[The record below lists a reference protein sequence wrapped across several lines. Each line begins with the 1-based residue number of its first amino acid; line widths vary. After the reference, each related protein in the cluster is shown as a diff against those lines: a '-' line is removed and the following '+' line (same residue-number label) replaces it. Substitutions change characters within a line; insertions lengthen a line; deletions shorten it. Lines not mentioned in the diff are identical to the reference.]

1 MGNRFLWEYL
11 EEVEVEEEYAGYDGY
26 YYSVAEAIIIIVV
39 GSLCGLRNTKQ
50 IWLWATNDKIQEF
63 LKEKFQIRRVPSYYW
78 LLCLLKMVKPES
90 MSKCFSAWIS
100 SMLPEEKAETI
111 AVDGKTIR
119 STKKMKKCSTPLHIV
134 SAQLGELGLTYA
146 QETVDDKSNEI
157 PAVQKLLE
165 ELDISGCIVVADALN
180 CQKKTAQAVIEG
192 KGDYLLSVKDNQA
205 ALETDIADYVQD
217 PDLRKNMGTN
227 VQKEKNRGRIE
238 TRTAFVTGDIGWIPD
253 RQAWPGLCCVGSI
266 HTEFEEKGK
275 KTSEWHYYISSRDLT
290 ALELLH
296 HARMEWAVE
305 SMHWIL
311 DVHFSE
317 DFCRIVNRTIQQNLN
332 MLRKFALTLI
342 KQFKTASN
350 SKRPLSQIMFN
361 CLLDPSVISHMGNA
375 HKEVLPIGSATA

>member
-1 MGNRFLWEYL
+1 MGKEFIWEYF
-11 EEVEVEEEYAGYDGY
+11 EEEEYAGYDGY

-165 ELDISGCIVVADALN
+165 ELDISGCMVVADALN
-180 CQKKTAQAVIEG
+180 CQKETAKVVVSG
-192 KGDYLLSVKDNQA
+192 KGDYLLDAKGNQGT
-205 ALETDIADYVQD
+205 LKKEIEDYVQD
-217 PDLRKNMGTN
+217 EELRKGMDTCR
-227 VQKEKNRGRIE
+227 QTEKNRERIE
-238 TRTAFVTGDIGWIPD
+238 TRTAYSSTEIGWMCEKSNWANLQCIG
-253 RQAWPGLCCVGSI
+253 AI
-266 HTEFEEKGK
+266 HTEFESSKG
-275 KTSEWHYYISSRDLT
+275 KTSEWHYYISSRPLT
-290 ALELLH
+290 AQELLK
-296 HARMEWAVE
+296 HARLEWSVE
-305 SMHWIL
+305 SMHWLL

-317 DFCRIVNRTIQQNLN
+317 DYCRVENRNIQQTLNIVRKIVLNLIR
-332 MLRKFALTLI
+332 LYK
-342 KQFKTASN
+342 KETAS
-350 SKRPLSQIMFN
+350 KLALSNIMLN
-361 CLLDPSVISHMGNA
+361 CLVDSSMIMRILGA
-375 HKEVLPIGSATA
+375 

>member
-11 EEVEVEEEYAGYDGY
+11 EGVEVEEEYAGYDGY

-165 ELDISGCIVVADALN
+165 ELDISGCMVVADALN
-180 CQKKTAQAVIEG
+180 CQKETAKVVVSG
-192 KGDYLLSVKDNQA
+192 KGDYLLDAKGNQGT
-205 ALETDIADYVQD
+205 LKKEIEDYVQD
-217 PDLRKNMGTN
+217 EELRKGMDTCR
-227 VQKEKNRGRIE
+227 QTEKNRERIE
-238 TRTAFVTGDIGWIPD
+238 TRTAYSSTEIGWMCEKSNWANLQCIG
-253 RQAWPGLCCVGSI
+253 AI
-266 HTEFEEKGK
+266 HTEFESSKG
-275 KTSEWHYYISSRDLT
+275 KTSEWHYYISSRPLT
-290 ALELLH
+290 AQELLK
-296 HARMEWAVE
+296 HARLEWSVE
-305 SMHWIL
+305 SMHWLL

-317 DFCRIVNRTIQQNLN
+317 DYCRVENRNIQQTLNIVRKIVLNLIR
-332 MLRKFALTLI
+332 LYK
-342 KQFKTASN
+342 KETAS
-350 SKRPLSQIMFN
+350 KLALSNIMLN
-361 CLLDPSVISHMGNA
+361 CLVDSSMIMRILGA
-375 HKEVLPIGSATA
+375 